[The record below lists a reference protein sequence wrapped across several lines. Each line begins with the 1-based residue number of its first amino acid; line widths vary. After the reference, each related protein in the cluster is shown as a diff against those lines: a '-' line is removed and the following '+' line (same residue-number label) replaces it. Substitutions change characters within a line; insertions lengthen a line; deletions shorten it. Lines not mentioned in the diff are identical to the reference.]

1 MEMTMSKVGVVGAG
15 SMGSGIA
22 QLFAQNGY
30 QVIVQDIK
38 QEFVDKG
45 LGAID
50 TSLSKLV
57 SKEKLS
63 QKDKEDI
70 TARLQGTLTLQDF
83 KDVDFVV
90 EAAIEDIK
98 IKNDVF
104 SQLDNITAAETIL
117 ATNTSSLSITEI
129 AAATNRA
136 DKVVGMH
143 FFNPA
148 PIMKL
153 VEVIKGLKT
162 SQETADAVKTL
173 AESLKKVPVLVK
185 KDEAGFIVNRLMVP
199 QLMEAVK
206 LYDEGIADKEDIDK
220 AVKFGLNHPMGP
232 FELMDLTGLDI
243 ISYVNEVFKDYLPKE
258 LKHTTPYSLQ
268 TMIRAGRLGR
278 KTKAGWYDY

>member
-1 MEMTMSKVGVVGAG
+1 MSISKVGVVGAG

-22 QLFAQNGY
+22 QLFAQNGFT
-30 QVIVQDIK
+30 VLVQDIK

-50 TSLSKLV
+50 ANLSKLV

-63 QKDKEDI
+63 QKDKDDI
-70 TARLQGTLTLQDF
+70 TSRLQGTLDLQDF
-83 KDVDFVV
+83 KDVHFVV
-90 EAAIEDIK
+90 EAAIEDITVK
-98 IKNDVF
+98 SDIF
-104 SQLDNITAAETIL
+104 SQLDNITGAATIL

-129 AAATNRA
+129 AAATNRP

-162 SQETADAVKTL
+162 SQETADAVKSL

-232 FELMDLTGLDI
+232 FELMDLTGIDI
-243 ISYVNEVFKDYLPKE
+243 AYYVNEVFKDYLPKE
-258 LKHTTPYSLQ
+258 LKHTTPYSLR

>member
-1 MEMTMSKVGVVGAG
+1 MAISKVGVVGAG

-50 TSLSKLV
+50 TNLSKLV

-63 QKDKEDI
+63 QKDKDDI
-70 TARLQGTLTLQDF
+70 TARLQGTLDLQDF

-98 IKNDVF
+98 IKSDIF
-104 SQLDNITAAETIL
+104 SQLDSVTAADTIL
-117 ATNTSSLSITEI
+117 ATNTSSLSITEV
-129 AAATNRA
+129 AAATNRGE
-136 DKVVGMH
+136 KVVGMH

-232 FELMDLTGLDI
+232 FELMDLTGIDI
-243 ISYVNEVFKDYLPKE
+243 AYYVNEVFKDYLPKE
-258 LKHTTPYSLQ
+258 QKHTTPYSLR

-278 KTKAGWYDY
+278 KTKAGWYEY